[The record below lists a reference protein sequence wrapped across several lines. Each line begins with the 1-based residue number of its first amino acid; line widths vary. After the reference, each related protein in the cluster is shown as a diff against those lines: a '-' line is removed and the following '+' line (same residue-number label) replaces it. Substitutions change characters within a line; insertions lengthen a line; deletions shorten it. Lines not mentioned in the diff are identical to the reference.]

1 VTALLLGVFAASLAV
16 GVPIAFVMGIASLV
30 VLLVGGTFP
39 LLVVPQRMFN
49 GLDSFPLMA
58 VPFFILAADLMTAG
72 RITAALLRFSQ
83 ALVGHIRGGMGHVN
97 VLVSVFF
104 AGISGSAL
112 ADAAGPSAIAMRMM
126 AKAGYPLPYSAAL
139 SAATATIGPIIPP
152 SIIMVIYGI
161 TETRVSIAQMF
172 LAGIVPGCLMG
183 LALAAA
189 NFWISR
195 RPGYG
200 GDQDRAPL
208 RRVLST
214 AVKAAPAILVP
225 GIILGGILGGVFTP
239 TEAAAVAVVY
249 ALLIGFLQGTLTLRL
264 LPQILLRSALL
275 SSAVLTIV
283 ATASIFAWL
292 LTIYQVP
299 QSFGAAIADLPFGE
313 VGTLLLLAL
322 MILICGLFIDTI
334 PAVIVLTPILA
345 PIAFA
350 AGIDPLHFAMVLILN
365 LTIGMVTP
373 PVGPVLFVISTVG
386 RVPIEVVT
394 RAILPLLAVQLAVL
408 LAIVLV
414 PELSLTI
421 PRLFGYGG

>member
-1 VTALLLGVFAASLAV
+1 MSTILIGVFVGALLL
-16 GVPIAFVMGIASLV
+16 GVPIAFVMGIASLA
-30 VLLVGGTFP
+30 VLLIDGSFP
-39 LLVVPQRMFN
+39 LVVVPQRMFN

-72 RITAALLRFSQ
+72 RITQALLSFSR

-126 AKAGYPLPYSAAL
+126 NKAGYPMSYSAAL

-161 TETRVSIAQMF
+161 SESRVSIAQMF
-172 LAGIVPGCLMG
+172 LAGILPGCLMG
-183 LALAAA
+183 LALALA
-189 NFWISR
+189 NLVISR
-195 RPGYG
+195 RNNYG
-200 GDQDRAPL
+200 GGQAFAGFRTIAK
-208 RRVLST
+208 T
-214 AVKAAPAILVP
+214 ALKAIPAILVP
-225 GIILGGILGGVFTP
+225 LIILGGILGGVFTP

-249 ALLIGFLQGTLTLRL
+249 SLLVGFAQRTLTIGI

-275 SSAVLTIV
+275 SSAVLMIV
-283 ATASIFAWL
+283 STASIFAWL
-292 LTIYQVP
+292 LTVSQLP
-299 QSFGAAIADLPFGE
+299 QDFGAAIAALKFGE
-313 VGTLLLLAL
+313 LGTLLLLAL
-322 MILICGLFIDTI
+322 LILVFGLFIDTI

-345 PIAFA
+345 PIAFN
-350 AGIDPLHFAMVLILN
+350 AGVDPLHFAMVLILN
-365 LTIGMVTP
+365 LTVGMVTP

-386 RVPIEVVT
+386 RIRIEVLT
-394 RAILPLLAVQLAVL
+394 RAILPLLAVQLFVL
-408 LAIVLV
+408 LLIILFPQITLA
-414 PELSLTI
+414 I

>member
-1 VTALLLGVFAASLAV
+1 MTALLLCVFAASLII
-16 GVPIAFVMGIASLV
+16 GVPIAFVMGIASLA
-30 VLLVGGTFP
+30 VLLADGSFP

-97 VLVSVFF
+97 VLISVFF

-126 AKAGYPLPYSAAL
+126 ARAGYPLPYAAAL
-139 SAATATIGPIIPP
+139 SAATATIGPVIPP

-161 TETRVSIAQMF
+161 TEPRVSISQMF
-172 LAGIVPGCLMG
+172 MAGILPGLLMG

-189 NFWISR
+189 NFVISHR
-195 RPGYG
+195 HGHG
-200 GDQDRAPL
+200 GGAARASL
-208 RRVLST
+208 RDIAAT
-214 AVKAAPAILVP
+214 ALKAAPAILVP
-225 GIILGGILGGVFTP
+225 AIILGGILGGIFTP
-239 TEAAAVAVVY
+239 TEAAAVAVFY
-249 ALLIGFLQGTLTLRL
+249 AMLIGFLQGTLTLAL
-264 LPQILLRSALL
+264 LPQIFLRSALL
-275 SSAVLTIV
+275 TSAVLLIV
-283 ATASIFAWL
+283 STASIFAWL
-292 LTIYQVP
+292 LTVYQVP
-299 QSFGAAIADLPFGE
+299 QSFAAAITALPLGQM
-313 VGTLLLLAL
+313 GTLLLLAL
-322 MILICGLFIDTI
+322 LILICGLFIDTI

-345 PIAFA
+345 PIAFS

-373 PVGPVLFVISTVG
+373 PVGPVLFVICTVG
-386 RVPIEVVT
+386 KIRIEVLT
-394 RAILPLLAVQLAVL
+394 RAILPFLAVQITVL
-408 LAIVLV
+408 LAITLI
-414 PELSLTI
+414 PDLSLTI